1 MEAGATWQRSADIFA
16 HTLLHERQHHA
27 DVHTLLYQ
35 LGIEV
40 PIVQD
45 RFSLPERQTWVSILS
60 SLASLTPRAFLR
72 SGHRSGTAR
81 TECRTSRR
89 S

>member
-35 LGIEV
+35 LGIEGA
-40 PIVQD
+40 D
-45 RFSLPERQTWVSILS
+45 RAGPV
-60 SLASLTPRAFLR
+60 LAP
-72 SGHRSGTAR
+72 
-81 TECRTSRR
+81 
-89 S
+89 